1 MRRRGASL
9 LLFLLVSAVVIS
21 PFALAPRPAKAIPVE
36 DPMQW
41 SLMGWAQAQ
50 ENIWLTMAEGAAVAV
65 VGAADYFIQQMAYSA
80 AVALTSDCPGQAIC
94 WDSRA
99 FKDGFKQAWQG
110 AIGEAVGQL
119 SEVTGLTEA
128 GFDLC
133 HPGRIMLDIQ
143 LGLLAEVEPP
153 KPKCDF
159 NEIVADWEAAVDQ
172 FTTPELLD
180 FVSLQFEPGQAPL
193 VASLEVWDTVVFDKQ
208 VGEQRNYIAELF
220 ESAAAGG
227 GFDPVQDPVTGRKQA
242 PAAWTQSKFEQAHVD
257 PEKQRLEQ
265 SGQVTAGQIAR
276 GAVVGVVMNAVST
289 FTQTLAARLLNKLVD
304 GLMSADELLELQP
317 DLIINPEAVLQPPG
331 RIGAERAATRRFTA
345 PLPRSVELVDP
356 LLDFITC
363 PDIGRQSSNCVMD
376 SQFANAVRVSVSIS
390 VTVADAIEQ
399 GMLHGDWPMISSL
412 DTVSVRDKYCYTKGY
427 CEPNLKKLRAANVIP
442 VGWEIAAHNR
452 WGGIDNSPLLKEVV
466 AGFNDCNEIGGRD
479 ETHPYCKLIDPD
491 WVLKIPPTQCKAKV
505 YGPVLASPEASARL
519 EYCADTQTCLRE
531 DDRGNCTG
539 GFGYC
544 LASRNVWRFNG
555 DQCPAQFNSCRSL
568 TGRDGQ
574 SRGYLLNTI
583 DYGVCNA
590 DTVGCR
596 SYSML
601 PNAEEV
607 AADPSDDWSTT
618 SSLMRYFNKNAEK
631 CSVAD
636 NGCTALLRFGKDD
649 SLNLVRNGGF
659 EEVDDKDHDGDP
671 DSPGWW
677 HFPNGSVQEGHT
689 GHLSR
694 DGTESSSGLV
704 AVFLNGN
711 ENPIDTFNKKCDI
724 GSLCDKIGGCT
735 CDKNNVGGGGEGRI
749 DFQCGVPFGEQYCY
763 PRNSVEQS
771 GIPMEANKTYTL
783 SVTYKPDNSSA
794 RVNGDV
800 HIRLYPN
807 VGLDPGGLMPVNYS
821 GLSIPSTMS
830 FSRPDEISIK
840 SCDVSADGESIH
852 FRFRTSSN
860 VPDLTASCT
869 FAVQMPG
876 LLSTFVSLLESRPLF
891 HAKITLESREDA
903 WVDNVMFEEGYGTA
917 FHEEYGTAEKD
928 IVNARV
934 APLWMGCRGNEGDPE
949 ECGAF
954 AKVCPETDVGC
965 ASYTPVN
972 GDPAVPGII
981 TDYDHCP
988 AECVGYDTFKQEA
1001 SLFDKEKFPV
1011 YFIPSTARGCNA
1023 SDAGCSE
1030 FTNLETEA
1038 REYFSRL
1045 RICTLPGAGTT
1056 DIFYTW
1062 QGSEEAGYQLR
1073 VWRLLV
1079 SDESSAPCT
1088 KLRSGG
1094 GTVSCDDSG
1103 TEGKCLKEDID
1114 AGSFDC
1120 REFYDSGGNRHYRRI
1135 SMTIEESET
1144 CSDYRITESSESD
1157 CEGTNGRWD
1166 TQRKDCVYSIDVARS
1181 VPCAAASSG
1190 CRAYS
1195 GNTGSNVR
1203 SMFYED
1209 FESGLNN
1216 DLYQS
1221 GDGWGNADG
1230 GSSEIS
1236 VSSESLHA
1244 GGHSVRV
1251 GPRSG
1256 GSVITRDVSRHMEK
1270 GRSYMLDFWARGE
1283 GKLEINLSGADS
1295 NPPEDARW
1303 FSKADDDP
1311 GTPTVELVSNW
1322 QKYSVG
1328 PVFFDWDE
1336 GEYAFPQ
1343 GVLLRFDLDNGSTWY
1358 IDNADFRMVQD
1369 HIYAVRNS
1377 WSTPDP
1383 CDQTHDGVPSPREML
1398 GCREYK
1404 DLSGQSLYLRSFS
1417 RLCREGSIG
1426 CTAYSN
1432 LQHTPDNPYE
1442 QKFNQICSLSSP
1454 CAPRSGEA
1462 SCPCKFTYVSS
1473 GTPTEGVQHDFGTVC
1488 RVAPGE
1494 QRCYFDADTI
1504 VPEKPYDRYPFG
1516 LDAASVKADSRIYL
1530 VIEDSDRCSATVEG
1544 CKSMGTPEL
1553 IYEDTCSLGSVCT
1566 DPASCVCVPPDG
1578 NGLCYVKEGDNSCAY
1593 QLNSGFAISKWS
1605 EVAFRDDPDKYGE
1618 TLCTV
1623 PAVGCEEYR
1632 ATDGGL
1638 EYFKDPGNRVCEYK
1652 ASVTYKGLSGT
1663 QSLERSGWFRK
1674 SESGELFPCD
1684 PTMLK
1689 NAKEYGIPKNSDPSC
1704 TLPGQCNSLLPC
1716 PCADPFTGE
1725 SCMVEFGEQSCG
1737 YQGWV
1742 GLCDPKYNMC
1752 EEFIDPYGASGIVEA
1767 GTPYYYIDNNKLDRT
1782 SCDGQ
1787 ASLKKGCV
1795 LLDQTSRTRKTY
1807 SSRTTYLKSNNAGGD
1822 AVSPVDCNSNPN
1834 HSMCQKVCAY
1844 IQGGKC
1850 SFTGEPCT
1858 MDAQCGGG
1866 GEVCAGQS
1874 AFDTA
1879 CVGDADCAP
1888 VGGKCFRISDLPF
1901 GISSM
1906 PNDSNT
1912 VIKVRRDRECSKWL
1926 ECVQSDSV
1934 WDENKSE
1941 WFSSCS
1947 GFGTCTELDAAGAVK
1962 GCSDTGWTEVPFRR
1976 YTEEEYVTRS
1986 TTWHGEEWTGYT
1998 ILGAY
2003 PVQFLSSVDITGD
2016 KSGVCRDYSGN
2027 LLDALCNDSEADCG
2041 QGAFCD
2047 KSYIATNRVGVV
2059 PPDNPDCERDEDCPG
2074 YDGERGQC
2082 VGGHCVYDFYG
2093 GKLDDDNMLNA
2104 PSCRGFPEKDS
2115 PFMSSVNDG
2124 EFDEASGQ
2132 SFGKKTAFAGAYV
2145 CTKDNFCE
2153 CAYTRYKYGGGT
2165 SRFLSWLDPEY
2176 NFSKICIGGEN
2187 DGAECADADAC
2198 GESGSCQKKTEET
2211 FAMGWYGFCVDYDM
2225 SFNING
2231 SQDQYAC
2238 NLWLPRDKLSGAPDR
2253 FNMFPEAGWV
2263 GATDSWDDSEH
2274 LWYCTE
2280 AEGNAYGDDNSYRVK
2295 IAEGNEVWWP
2305 ACSGSDVCPREDTN
2319 LKGFA
2324 GDFKKSE
2331 LASIDVIL
2339 TYSEDAHFYLERDN
2353 PTEWLGGSSNIPE
2366 EPDGC
2371 EDHDMDPCDTELR
2384 AGISPYDVSASGK
2397 NCRHWL
2403 VDEGADAEGEC
2414 GGGAKNCIGAKA
2426 KFTDSKLS
2434 SVRAISCWD
2443 DAAGKDSYDV
2453 PVLAYAEMRERCNTF
2468 ASMNDPGKEFNMFP
2482 LTDRMYQA
2490 MSSPQ
2495 DGQSGLPPYELK
2507 TEYPLIGNEDISP
2520 FGHSSKTGSSLGD
2533 TLLPVYETEG
2543 GSPYWR
2549 RVFVENEGYQTNW
2562 GDISDVAGIPFAC
2575 EGPCG
2580 RAIASDQGS
2589 GVTSEAVRQLKKLFA
2604 KSWGTQEWGGGEYQ
2618 PGDSATYDARAD
2630 LTANDTLVPKVI
2642 AVDPLKCTSGGCE
2655 EGPEGM
2661 TVNDKYLP
2669 GSEVCGEGG
2678 SVTVII
2684 RYYGYAHKDHMPIR
2698 RKIFDFGDNSSAVA
2712 SGGFYKNHRG
2722 IVDAGDPGKGTLC
2735 DGSEWGRTSASCDT
2749 RYFEEKKTYVCSEG
2763 IGSGLPACG
2772 LAGEYP
2778 CTRGDGAC
2786 VFKPR
2791 VQLLDNW
2798 GFCNGSCSGEP
2809 GLGNTCMDQD
2819 PNNKDVPG
2827 SLDDGTA
2834 NECVL
2839 RELTDR
2845 DNYNAQKK
2853 PWTEFKGEIKV
2864 YPVTGCE

>member
-1 MRRRGASL
+1 MRRKGASL
-9 LLFLLVSAVVIS
+9 LLFLLISAVVIS
-21 PFALAPRPAKAIPVE
+21 PFALAPRPARAQWAVFDAIVAG
-36 DPMQW
+36 Q
-41 SLMGWAQAQ
+41 LGWRDAQ

-65 VGAADYFIQQMAYSA
+65 VGAADFFIQQMAYSA

-153 KPKCDF
+153 TPKCDF
-159 NEIVADWEAAVDQ
+159 NELVADWEAAVDQ

-193 VASLEVWDTVVFDKQ
+193 VASLEVWDKVVFEKQ

-257 PEKQRLEQ
+257 PEKQRLQQ
-265 SGQVTAGQIAR
+265 SGQVTAGQIAK

-331 RIGAERAATRRFTA
+331 RTGADRAATRRFVV

-356 LLDFITC
+356 LLDFTIC
-363 PDIGRQSSNCVMD
+363 PDIGRQSNNCVMD

-412 DTVSVRDKYCYTKGY
+412 DSVSVRDKYCYTKGY
-427 CEPNLKKLRAANVIP
+427 CEPNLAKLRAANVIP

-452 WGGIDNSPLLKEVV
+452 WGSIDRPPLLKEVV
-466 AGFNDCNEIGGRD
+466 AGFNDCNETGGRD
-479 ETHPYCKLIDPD
+479 EMHPYCKLVDPD

-505 YGPVLASPEASARL
+505 YGPVLATPEASARL

-531 DDRGNCTG
+531 DDKGNCTG

-544 LASRNVWRFNG
+544 LANRNVWRFNG

-568 TGRDGQ
+568 AGRDGQ

-590 DTVGCR
+590 DTVGCMH
-596 SYSML
+596 YSMI
-601 PNAEEV
+601 PNTAGED
-607 AADPSDDWSTT
+607 ADPSDDW
-618 SSLMRYFNKNAEK
+618 LIWPARYFNKNAEK
-631 CSVAD
+631 CSTGD
-636 NGCTALLRFGKDD
+636 NGCTALLRLGQDD

-659 EEVDDKDHDGDP
+659 EEVDDKDRDGNP

-677 HFPNGSVQEGHT
+677 HFPKGFVESGHT
-689 GHLSR
+689 GHLSQ
-694 DGTESSSGLV
+694 DGTKSSSGLA
-704 AVFLNGN
+704 AVFLNGG
-711 ENPIDTFNKKCDI
+711 ESTIDAYDERCRLPRNQRPCSKVE
-724 GSLCDKIGGCT
+724 GCT
-735 CDKNNVGGGGEGRI
+735 CSDTVSGI
-749 DFQCGVPFGEQYCY
+749 DLKCGVPFGEQYCY
-763 PRNSVEQS
+763 PGNSVEQS
-771 GIPMEANKTYTL
+771 GIPLEAGKTYTL
-783 SVTYKPDNSSA
+783 TVTYKPPGDTG
-794 RVNGDV
+794 RVSGDAQ
-800 HIRLYPN
+800 IRLYDIGHEDYDGRQ
-807 VGLDPGGLMPVNYS
+807 VSLSGVSLPV
-821 GLSIPSTMS
+821 STS
-830 FSRPDEISIK
+830 FSEPNKINSSYCKIVRNR
-840 SCDVSADGESIH
+840 IH
-852 FRFRTSSN
+852 FHFDTGNKN
-860 VPDLTASCT
+860 VPDVTASCT
-869 FAVQMPG
+869 FAVQ
-876 LLSTFVSLLESRPLF
+876 LSVPKPLRDDIPHF
-891 HAKITLESREDA
+891 HAKLTLKSGKDA
-903 WVDNVMFEEGYGTA
+903 WVDNVILEEGYGTP
-917 FHEEYGTAEKD
+917 FHEEYGTAEND
-928 IVNARV
+928 IVYARV
-934 APLWMGCRGNEGDPE
+934 APLEMGCRGNEGDPE
-949 ECGAF
+949 ECNAF
-954 AKVCPETDVGC
+954 AGVCPETDVGC

-972 GDPAVPGII
+972 GDPAVPGIV

-1001 SLFDKEKFPV
+1001 SLFDKAKFPV
-1011 YFIPSTARGCNA
+1011 YFIPSTARGCSA

-1045 RICTLPGAGTT
+1045 RICTLPGAGT

-1079 SDESSAPCT
+1079 SNESSAPCT
-1088 KLRSGG
+1088 KLQSAAGAI
-1094 GTVSCDDSG
+1094 TCDDSG
-1103 TEGKCLKEDID
+1103 TEGKCSKADID

-1120 REFYDSGGNRHYRRI
+1120 REFYDSDGNRHYRRI

-1144 CSDYRITESSESD
+1144 CSDYRITESSNLD

-1166 TQRKDCVYSIDVARS
+1166 TQRKDCIYSIDAARS
-1181 VPCAAASSG
+1181 VPCAAVSSG

-1216 DLYQS
+1216 DLYQY

-1230 GSSEIS
+1230 GSRKIS

-1244 GGHSVRV
+1244 GGHSARV
-1251 GPRSG
+1251 EPRSG
-1256 GSVITRDVSRHMEK
+1256 ESVLQRDVSRHTEK
-1270 GRSYMLDFWARGE
+1270 GRNYMLEFWARGE
-1283 GKLEINLSGADS
+1283 GKLGINLTGTDS

-1343 GVLLRFDLDNGSTWY
+1343 RVILRFDLGNGSIWH
-1358 IDNADFRMVQD
+1358 IDNVDFRMVQD

-1377 WSTPDP
+1377 WNTPDS
-1383 CDQTHDGVPSPREML
+1383 CDRTQDGVPSPREML

-1404 DLSGQSLYLRSFS
+1404 DPSSQSLYLRSFS

-1432 LQHTPDNPYE
+1432 FQHTPDDPYE
-1442 QKFNQICSLSSP
+1442 QMFNKLCSLSSP
-1454 CAPRSGEA
+1454 CLPDSGEA
-1462 SCPCKFTYVSS
+1462 SCPCEFTYVDSS
-1473 GTPTEGVQHDFGTVC
+1473 SPMEGVQHRFGTAC
-1488 RVAPGE
+1488 GVAPGE
-1494 QRCYFDADTI
+1494 QQCYFDADTI
-1504 VPEKPYDRYPFG
+1504 VGITPEYPFG
-1516 LDAASVKADSRIYL
+1516 FDAVPVKADNRVYL
-1530 VIEDSDRCSATVEG
+1530 VIEDGDRCSATAEG

-1553 IYEDTCSLGSVCT
+1553 TYEGTCSLGGVCNT
-1566 DPASCVCVPPDG
+1566 ASCQCVSPDG
-1578 NGLCYVKEGDNSCAY
+1578 NGLCFVQEGDDSCAY
-1593 QLNSGFAISKWS
+1593 QLNSGFAISKWNGL
-1605 EVAFRDDPDKYGE
+1605 AFRDDPGKYGE
-1618 TLCTV
+1618 TLCTA

-1632 ATDGGL
+1632 ATDGSL

-1652 ASVTYKGLSGT
+1652 ASVTYKGLTGT
-1663 QSLERSGWFRK
+1663 QSLERSGWFRR

-1684 PTMLK
+1684 PMMLK

-1704 TLPGQCNSLLPC
+1704 RLATPCNSLLPC
-1716 PCADPFTGE
+1716 QCTDPFTGE
-1725 SCMVEFGEQSCG
+1725 SCMVEPGKQSCG

-1742 GLCDPKYNMC
+1742 GLCDSKYNMC
-1752 EEFIDPYGASGIVEA
+1752 EEFIDPYGASGIVEV
-1767 GTPYYYIDNNKLDRT
+1767 GTPYYYIDNEKLDRK

-1795 LLDQTSRTRKTY
+1795 LLDQTSKTRKTY
-1807 SSRTTYLKSNNAGGD
+1807 SSRATYLKSNNAGGD
-1822 AVSPVDCNSNPN
+1822 VVSPVDCDANPN
-1834 HSMCQKVCAY
+1834 HSMCRKVCGY
-1844 IQGGKC
+1844 IQDGRC
-1850 SFTGEPCT
+1850 SSTGDPCT
-1858 MDAQCGGG
+1858 KDAQCGGS

-1874 AFDTA
+1874 AFDIA

-1888 VGGKCFRISDLPF
+1888 VGGKCFSVSDLPF
-1901 GISSM
+1901 GISYL
-1906 PNDSNT
+1906 PNDANT

-1947 GFGTCTELDAAGAVK
+1947 GFGVCTELDVAGAAK
-1962 GCSDTGWTEVPFRR
+1962 GCSDAGWMEMPFDR
-1976 YTEEEYVTRS
+1976 YTEEDYVARS
-1986 TTWHGEEWTGYT
+1986 TTWHGEERTGYT

-2003 PVQFLSSVDITGD
+2003 PVQFLAAVDITGD
-2016 KSGVCRDYSGN
+2016 KSGVCRDNNGN
-2027 LLDALCNDSEADCG
+2027 LGEFCDTNDNCSSDD
-2041 QGAFCD
+2041 AFCD
-2047 KSYIATNRVGVV
+2047 KSYIATHRVGVV
-2059 PPDNPDCERDEDCPG
+2059 RPDNPDCAGDDCPWH
-2074 YDGERGQC
+2074 DGKRGMC
-2082 VGGHCVYDFYG
+2082 IAGRCVYDFYG

-2115 PFMSSVNDG
+2115 PFMSSVNDSG
-2124 EFDEASGQ
+2124 FDDDSGQ
-2132 SFGKKTAFAGAYV
+2132 SLGKKTAFSGAYV

-2153 CAYTRYKYGGGT
+2153 CAYTRYKYGGGA

-2176 NFSKICIGGEN
+2176 DFSKICIGGEK
-2187 DGAECADADAC
+2187 DGAVCDSADDC
-2198 GESGSCQKKTEET
+2198 GESGSCQKKTEQT
-2211 FAMGWYGFCVDYDM
+2211 LAMGWYGFCVDYDT

-2231 SQDQYAC
+2231 HQNQYAC
-2238 NLWLPRDKLSGAPDR
+2238 NLWLPQDKLSGAPDR

-2263 GATDSWDDSEH
+2263 GATDSWDDSQY

-2280 AEGNAYGDDNSYRVK
+2280 AEGNAYGDESYDESYYRFTILDTSDHPSCGSRDCNPQGFMGKEDIGIIEVNYDIKDDVRVREEEVLSVYRGLK
-2295 IAEGNEVWWP
+2295 YDDIAGIQVEFPGEY
-2305 ACSGSDVCPREDTN
+2305 SN
-2319 LKGFA
+2319 LN
-2324 GDFKKSE
+2324 D
-2331 LASIDVIL
+2331 I
-2339 TYSEDAHFYLERDN
+2339 TTHFYLDDG
-2353 PTEWLGGSSNIPE
+2353 WKGGWVIPE
-2366 EPDGC
+2366 SSSGHALKSKGKVFYGC
-2371 EDHDMDPCDTELR
+2371 EGYACKLDDMTEPSCEEGDDSSVAVGALFENSELNSTVYAICDDNL
-2384 AGISPYDVSASGK
+2384 S
-2397 NCRHWL
+2397 
-2403 VDEGADAEGEC
+2403 GAD
-2414 GGGAKNCIGAKA
+2414 
-2426 KFTDSKLS
+2426 F
-2434 SVRAISCWD
+2434 VHP
-2443 DAAGKDSYDV
+2443 
-2453 PVLAYAEMRERCNTF
+2453 PVKTTVEMREYCNYF
-2468 ASMNDPGKEFNMFP
+2468 VNMNDPGAGNFKMFP
-2482 LTDRMYQA
+2482 LTHNMHLA
-2490 MSSPQ
+2490 MNDEEGTPV
-2495 DGQSGLPPYELK
+2495 SGLAGYPYKRE
-2507 TEYPLIGNEDISP
+2507 TGYSDINPDIKDLSP
-2520 FGHSSKTGSSLGD
+2520 FGHSSIIDEDLGSV
-2533 TLLPVYETEG
+2533 LLPVYETEG
-2543 GSPYWR
+2543 GSQYWR
-2549 RVFVENEGYQTNW
+2549 TVFENGTYKTSWEWTVDIAGVPFGCKGQC
-2562 GDISDVAGIPFAC
+2562 GDQW
-2575 EGPCG
+2575 
-2580 RAIASDQGS
+2580 ASNKG
-2589 GVTSEAVRQLKKLFA
+2589 SEANAWAVDQLKRLFA
-2604 KSWGTQEWGGGEYQ
+2604 KSWNTKEWSGSEYTI
-2618 PGDSATYDARAD
+2618 GDSATYDARAD
-2630 LTANDTLVPKVI
+2630 LSLNDMFVPKV
-2642 AVDPLKCTSGGCE
+2642 VSVNPLKCTSRGCE

-2661 TVNDKYLP
+2661 TVNDKP
-2669 GSEVCGEGG
+2669 DSEVCGEGG
-2678 SVTVII
+2678 SVTVTI

-2698 RKIFDFGDNSSAVA
+2698 RKIFDYGDGSVLDDA
-2712 SGGFYKNHRG
+2712 GGYYKNHRG
-2722 IVDAGDPGKGTLC
+2722 IVDADDPGKGTLC
-2735 DGSEWGRTSASCDT
+2735 DSDPSEWGKTAESCDNQ
-2749 RYFEEKKTYVCSEG
+2749 YFEHKKTYVCSDG
-2763 IGSGLPACG
+2763 IWSGLPDCG
-2772 LAGEYP
+2772 LVGEYP
-2778 CTRGDGAC
+2778 CARYGAC

-2809 GLGNTCMDQD
+2809 GLANTCMVQD
-2819 PNNKDVPG
+2819 PNADA
-2827 SLDDGTA
+2827 DTED
-2834 NECVL
+2834 NECRISAL
-2839 RELTDR
+2839 ETR
-2845 DNYNAQKK
+2845 DNYSAQKK
-2853 PWTEFKGEIKV
+2853 PWTEFQGEIIV
-2864 YPVTGCE
+2864 YPETGCE

>member
-9 LLFLLVSAVVIS
+9 LLFLLISAVVIS
-21 PFALAPRPAKAIPVE
+21 PFALAPRPARAIPVE

-65 VGAADYFIQQMAYSA
+65 VGAADYFLQQMAYSA

-153 KPKCDF
+153 TPKCDF
-159 NEIVADWEAAVDQ
+159 NELVADWEAAVDQ
-172 FTTPELLD
+172 LTSGELTDL
-180 FVSLQFEPGQAPL
+180 VSLQFEPGQAPL
-193 VASLEVWDTVVFDKQ
+193 VASLEVWDTVVFEKQ
-208 VGEQRNYIAELF
+208 VGEQRNYIAEMF
-220 ESAAAGG
+220 GSAAAGG

-257 PEKQRLEQ
+257 PEKQRLQQ

-331 RIGAERAATRRFTA
+331 RVGAEHAATRRFVA

-356 LLDFITC
+356 LLDFTIC
-363 PDIGRQSSNCVMD
+363 PDIGRQSNHCVMD
-376 SQFANAVRVSVSIS
+376 SQFANAVRVSAVNS

-399 GMLHGDWPMISSL
+399 GMLHGDWPMISSR

-452 WGGIDNSPLLKEVV
+452 WGSIDNPPLLKEVV
-466 AGFNDCNEIGGRD
+466 AGFNDCNGTGGRD

-491 WVLKIPPTQCKAKV
+491 WVLKIPPTQCKARV
-505 YGPVLASPEASARL
+505 YGPVLATPEASARL

-531 DDRGNCTG
+531 DDKGNCIG

-590 DTVGCR
+590 DTVGCMH
-596 SYSML
+596 YSMI
-601 PNAEEV
+601 PNIAGDD
-607 AADPSDDWSTT
+607 ADLSDDW
-618 SSLMRYFNKNAEK
+618 LVWPARYFNKNAEK
-631 CSVAD
+631 CSAED
-636 NGCTALLRFGKDD
+636 NGCTALLKLGQDY

-659 EEVDDKDHDGDP
+659 EEVDDKDHDGNP

-677 HFPNGSVQEGHT
+677 HFPNGSVESGHT
-689 GHLSR
+689 GHLSQ
-694 DGTESSSGLV
+694 DGTKSSSGLA
-704 AVFLNGN
+704 AVFLNGG
-711 ENPIDTFNKKCDI
+711 ESAIDAYDERCRLPRSQRPCSKVE
-724 GSLCDKIGGCT
+724 GCT
-735 CDKNNVGGGGEGRI
+735 CSKTISGI
-749 DFQCGVPFGEQYCY
+749 DFKCGVPFGEQYCY
-763 PRNSVEQS
+763 PGNSVEQS
-771 GIPMEANKTYTL
+771 GIPIEAGKTYTV
-783 SVTYKPDNSSA
+783 SVTHKPKDSST
-794 RVNGDV
+794 RVDGDV
-800 HIRLYPN
+800 FIRFYDI
-807 VGLDPGGLMPVNYS
+807 GYS
-821 GLSIPSTMS
+821 LNPAAQLVTLGSATVPATTY
-830 FSRPDEISIK
+830 FSRPD
-840 SCDVSADGESIH
+840 DVSSSFCRLTNNNKAIRFH
-852 FRFRTSSN
+852 FETSSN

-869 FAVQMPG
+869 FAVQ
-876 LLSTFVSLLESRPLF
+876 LSAPKPVRDDVPHF
-891 HAKITLESREDA
+891 HAKLILESDTDVWA
-903 WVDNVMFEEGYGTA
+903 DNAMLEEGYGTP
-917 FHEEYGTAEKD
+917 FHEEYGTAEND
-928 IVNARV
+928 IVYARV
-934 APLWMGCRGNEGDPE
+934 APLEVGCRGNEGDPE
-949 ECGAF
+949 ECDAF
-954 AKVCPETDVGC
+954 AGVCPETDVGC

-988 AECVGYDTFKQEA
+988 VECVGYDTFKQEA

-1011 YFIPSTARGCNA
+1011 YFIPSTARGCSA

-1045 RICTLPGAGTT
+1045 RICTLPGADT

-1088 KLRSGG
+1088 KLWSAAGAI
-1094 GTVSCDDSG
+1094 TCDDSG
-1103 TEGKCLKEDID
+1103 TEGKCSKADID

-1120 REFYDSGGNRHYRRI
+1120 REFYDSDGNRHYRRI

-1144 CSDYRITESSESD
+1144 CSDYRITESSSPD

-1166 TQRKDCVYSIDVARS
+1166 TQREDCIYSIDAARS
-1181 VPCAAASSG
+1181 VPCAAVSSG

-1221 GDGWGNADG
+1221 GDGWGDADG
-1230 GSSEIS
+1230 GGSKIS

-1244 GGHSVRV
+1244 GGHSARV
-1251 GPRSG
+1251 EPRSG
-1256 GSVITRDVSRHMEK
+1256 ESVLKRDVSRHMEK
-1270 GRSYMLDFWARGE
+1270 GKNYIVEFWARGE
-1283 GKLEINLSGADS
+1283 GKLGIKLSGTDS
-1295 NPPEDARW
+1295 GSDPPEDARW

-1311 GTPTVELVSNW
+1311 DTPTVELVSNW
-1322 QKYSVG
+1322 QRYSVG

-1336 GEYAFPQ
+1336 GDDYAFPQ
-1343 GVLLRFDLDNGSTWY
+1343 RVLLRFNLDNGSTWY
-1358 IDNADFRMVQD
+1358 IDNVDFRMVQD

-1377 WSTPDP
+1377 WNTPDS
-1383 CDQTHDGVPSPREML
+1383 CDRTQDGVPSPREML

-1404 DLSGQSLYLRSFS
+1404 DSSGQFLYLRSFS

-1432 LQHTPDNPYE
+1432 LQHTPDDPYE
-1442 QKFNQICSLSSP
+1442 QMFNKLCSLPSP
-1454 CAPRSGEA
+1454 CLPGSGEV
-1462 SCPCKFTYVSS
+1462 SCPCEFTYVDQNS
-1473 GTPTEGVQHDFGTVC
+1473 PMEGVQHRFGTAC

-1494 QRCYFDADTI
+1494 QQCYFDADTI
-1504 VPEKPYDRYPFG
+1504 VGITPEYPFG
-1516 LDAASVKADSRIYL
+1516 FDAVPVKADSRVYL
-1530 VIEDSDRCSATVEG
+1530 VIENGDRCSATVEG

-1553 IYEDTCSLGSVCT
+1553 IYEGTCSLGGACNAV
-1566 DPASCVCVPPDG
+1566 SCKCMPPDG
-1578 NGLCYVKEGDNSCAY
+1578 NGLCFVQEGDDSCVY
-1593 QLNSGFAISKWS
+1593 QLNSGFAISEWNDL
-1605 EVAFRDDPDKYGE
+1605 AFRDDPGKYGE
-1618 TLCTV
+1618 TLCTA
-1623 PAVGCEEYR
+1623 PAVGCEEYG
-1632 ATDGGL
+1632 ATDGSL
-1638 EYFKDPGNRVCEYK
+1638 EYFKDPGNRVCEYQ
-1652 ASVTYKGLSGT
+1652 ASVTYKGLTGT
-1663 QSLERSGWFRK
+1663 QSLERSGWFRR

-1704 TLPGQCNSLLPC
+1704 RLAAPCNSLLPC
-1716 PCADPFTGE
+1716 QCTDLFTGE
-1725 SCMVEFGEQSCG
+1725 SCMVEPGKQSCG

-1742 GLCDPKYNMC
+1742 GLCDSKYNMC

-1767 GTPYYYIDNNKLDRT
+1767 GTPYYYIDNEKLDRK

-1795 LLDQTSRTRKTY
+1795 LLDQTSKTRKTY
-1807 SSRTTYLKSNNAGGD
+1807 SSRATYLKSNNAGGD
-1822 AVSPVDCNSNPN
+1822 AVSPVDCGSNPN
-1834 HSMCQKVCAY
+1834 HSMCRKVCGY
-1844 IQGGKC
+1844 IQDGKC
-1850 SFTGEPCT
+1850 SFTGNPCT
-1858 MDAQCGGG
+1858 MDAQCGGS
-1866 GEVCAGQS
+1866 GEVCAGQP
-1874 AFDTA
+1874 AFDIA

-1888 VGGKCFRISDLPF
+1888 VGGVCLMISGLGF
-1901 GISSM
+1901 GIDSM
-1906 PNDSNT
+1906 PNDANT
-1912 VIKVRRDRECSKWL
+1912 VIKVRRDRECSRWL

-1947 GFGTCTELDAAGAVK
+1947 GFGTCTELDAAGAAK
-1962 GCSDTGWTEVPFRR
+1962 GCSDTGWTEMPFRR
-1976 YTEEEYVTRS
+1976 YTEEEYVARS

-2027 LLDALCNDSEADCG
+2027 LLDTLCDDSEADCG

-2074 YDGERGQC
+2074 YDGERGVC

-2115 PFMSSVNDG
+2115 PFMSSVNDMG
-2124 EFDEASGQ
+2124 FDDTSGQ
-2132 SFGKKTAFAGAYV
+2132 SLGKKTAFAGAYV

-2176 NFSKICIGGEN
+2176 NFSKVCIGGEN
-2187 DGAECADADAC
+2187 DGAECASADDC

-2225 SFNING
+2225 SFNVNG
-2231 SQDQYAC
+2231 SPDQYAC
-2238 NLWLPRDKLSGAPDR
+2238 NLWLPQDKLAGAPDR

-2263 GATDSWDDSEH
+2263 GATDSWDDSEY
-2274 LWYCTE
+2274 LWYCAA
-2280 AEGNAYGDDNSYRVK
+2280 AEGNAYGDDDSYRVK
-2295 IAEGNEVWWP
+2295 IAEGDEVWWP
-2305 ACSGSDVCPREDTN
+2305 ACSGEDVCPREDTDLKGYSSN
-2319 LKGFA
+2319 LK
-2324 GDFKKSE
+2324 KLE
-2331 LASIDVIL
+2331 LAGIDVIL
-2339 TYSEDAHFYLERDN
+2339 TYSEDAHFYLERNN

-2371 EDHDMDPCDTELR
+2371 EDHDMDPCDTGLR
-2384 AGISPYDVSASGK
+2384 GDLPPYDVSESGK

-2426 KFTDSKLS
+2426 KFSEGKLG

-2468 ASMNDPGKEFNMFP
+2468 AGMNEPGKEFDMFP
-2482 LTDRMYQA
+2482 RTDQMYKA
-2490 MSSPQ
+2490 MLDPQ
-2495 DGQSGLPPYELK
+2495 ESKISGLPSYELK
-2507 TEYPLIGNEDISP
+2507 TEYPEIGNEDISP

-2533 TLLPVYETEG
+2533 ELLPVYESEG

-2549 RVFVENEGYQTNW
+2549 RVFSQNGTYETEW
-2562 GDISDVAGIPFAC
+2562 ESISDVAGIPFGC
-2575 EGPCG
+2575 SGPCG
-2580 RAIASDQGS
+2580 RAIASDKGS
-2589 GVTSEAVRQLKKLFA
+2589 GSTSEAVRQLKKLFA
-2604 KSWGTQEWGGGEYQ
+2604 KSWNTKEWSGSEYTI
-2618 PGDSATYDARAD
+2618 GDSATYDARAD
-2630 LTANDTLVPKVI
+2630 LTPNDTLVPKVV
-2642 AVDPLKCTSGGCE
+2642 AVNPLKCTSSGCE

-2678 SVTVII
+2678 SVTVTI
-2684 RYYGYAHKDHMPIR
+2684 RYYGYADKDHMPIR

-2722 IVDAGDPGKGTLC
+2722 IVDAGDPDKGTLC
-2735 DGSEWGRTSASCDT
+2735 DSSEWGRTSASCDSQ
-2749 RYFEEKKTYVCSEG
+2749 YFEEKKTYVCSEG

-2772 LAGEYP
+2772 LMGEYP

-2809 GLGNTCMDQD
+2809 GSGNTCMDQD
-2819 PNNKDVPG
+2819 PNNKDASG

-2839 RELTDR
+2839 AELTTR
-2845 DNYNAQKK
+2845 DNYSAQKK
-2853 PWTEFKGEIKV
+2853 PWTEFKGEIVV
-2864 YPVTGCE
+2864 YPDTGCE